1 MMIIPALDILQNRI
15 VRLYQGKYDTA
26 QFYDFDFKS
35 RLTEYA
41 NSGAERI
48 HIVDLEGARD
58 PDKKQWQF
66 IQEASNALKIPF
78 QIGGGIRNESDISTW
93 LNAGV
98 HQVVIGS
105 KAVTEREQVK
115 TWINQFG
122 ADKFV
127 IALDVNKDGDT
138 WRPATHGWLEK
149 SPFDLFDLIA
159 FYRELGVVDFLCTD
173 ISKDGTMTGPSFALY
188 SDILAKF
195 SDIKVQASGGVSS
208 LEDIKKLK
216 EQGVAGII
224 LGKSLL
230 DNAFTAKEAVTCYQ
244 NA

>member
-1 MMIIPALDILQNRI
+1 MIIPALDILQNRI

-26 QFYDFDFKS
+26 QFYDFNFKE

-66 IQEASNALKIPF
+66 IQEASNDLKLPF
-78 QIGGGIRNESDISTW
+78 QIGGGIRSESDISTW

-105 KAVTEREQVK
+105 KAVTSKEEVK
-115 TWINQFG
+115 TWINTFG
-122 ADKFV
+122 ASKFV
-127 IALDVNKDGDT
+127 IALDVNRDGDT

-149 SPFDLFDLIA
+149 SPYDLFELIA
-159 FYRELGVVDFLCTD
+159 FYTDLGVIDFLCTD
-173 ISKDGTMTGPSFALY
+173 ISKDGTMTGPSFKLY
-188 SDILAKF
+188 QDILNRF
-195 SDIKVQASGGVSS
+195 DNIQVQASGGVSS
-208 LEDIKKLK
+208 LDDIKQLK
-216 EQGVAGII
+216 ALGVSGVI

-230 DNAFTAKEAVTCYQ
+230 DDVFSAKEAVTCYQ

>member
-1 MMIIPALDILQNRI
+1 MIIPALDILQNRI

-26 QFYDFDFKS
+26 QFYDFDFKT

-41 NSGAERI
+41 NSGAEKI

-66 IQEASNALKIPF
+66 IQEASSVLNLPF
-78 QIGGGIRNESDISTW
+78 QIGGGIRSESDISTW

-105 KAVTEREQVK
+105 KAVTSKEEVK
-115 TWINQFG
+115 SWIEKFSPS
-122 ADKFV
+122 KFV
-127 IALDVNKDGDT
+127 IALDVNRDGDT
-138 WRPATHGWLEK
+138 WRPATHGWIEK
-149 SPFDLFDLIA
+149 SPYDLFELIS
-159 FYRELGVVDFLCTD
+159 FYRELGVIDFLCTD
-173 ISKDGTMTGPSFALY
+173 ISKDGTMTGPSFKLY
-188 SDILAKF
+188 EDIATRF
-195 SDIKVQASGGVSS
+195 DDIKVQASGGVSS

-216 EQGVAGII
+216 ELGVGGII

-230 DNAFTAKEAVTCYQ
+230 DNAFNAKEAVECYQ

>member
-1 MMIIPALDILQNRI
+1 MIIPALDILQNRI

-26 QFYDFDFKS
+26 QFYDFDFKQ
-35 RLTEYA
+35 RLAEYA

-66 IQEASNALKIPF
+66 IQEASNELKLPF
-78 QIGGGIRNESDISTW
+78 QIGGGIRSESDISTW

-105 KAVTEREQVK
+105 KAVTDKNQVK
-115 TWINQFG
+115 NWINTFG
-122 ADKFV
+122 AAKFV
-127 IALDVNKDGDT
+127 IALDVNKDGNT

-149 SPFDLFDLIA
+149 SPYDLFEFIE
-159 FYRELGVVDFLCTD
+159 FYKELGVKDFLCTD
-173 ISKDGTMTGPSFALY
+173 ISKDGTMTGPSFKLY
-188 SDILAKF
+188 QDILTQF
-195 SDIKVQASGGVSS
+195 DNIRVQASGGVSS
-208 LEDIKKLK
+208 LEDIKQLK
-216 EQGVAGII
+216 ALGVGGVI

-230 DNAFTAKEAVTCYQ
+230 DNAFSAKEAVTCYQ

>member
-1 MMIIPALDILQNRI
+1 MIIPALDILQNRI

-26 QFYDFDFKS
+26 QFYDFDFKQ

-66 IQEASNALKIPF
+66 IQEASNELKLPF
-78 QIGGGIRNESDISTW
+78 QIGGGIRSESDISTW

-105 KAVTEREQVK
+105 KAVTDKSQVK
-115 TWINQFG
+115 NWINTFG
-122 ADKFV
+122 AARFV

-149 SPFDLFDLIA
+149 SPYDLFEFIE
-159 FYRELGVVDFLCTD
+159 FYNELGVKDFLCTD
-173 ISKDGTMTGPSFALY
+173 ISKDGTMTGPSFKLY
-188 SDILAKF
+188 QDILSKF
-195 SDIKVQASGGVSS
+195 DDIRVQASGGVSS
-208 LEDIKKLK
+208 LEDIKQLK
-216 EQGVAGII
+216 ALGVGGVI

-230 DNAFTAKEAVTCYQ
+230 DNAFSAKEAVTCYQ

>member
-1 MMIIPALDILQNRI
+1 MIIPALDILQNRI

-26 QFYDFDFKS
+26 QFYDFDFKT

-66 IQEASNALKIPF
+66 IQEASNALKLPF
-78 QIGGGIRNESDISTW
+78 QIGGGIRSESDISTW

-105 KAVTEREQVK
+105 KAVTNKSQVK
-115 TWINQFG
+115 SWIEKFG
-122 ADKFV
+122 ATKFV

-149 SPFDLFDLIA
+149 SPYDLFEFIE
-159 FYRELGVVDFLCTD
+159 FYRALGVKDFLCTD

-188 SDILAKF
+188 QDILAKF
-195 SDIKVQASGGVSS
+195 DDIRVQASGGVSS
-208 LEDIKKLK
+208 LEDIKQLK
-216 EQGVAGII
+216 ALGVGGVI

-230 DNAFTAKEAVTCYQ
+230 DNAFTAEEAVSCYQ